1 MAETNSNRRVSITR
15 LILVPGLVTLGVTIL
30 RLVGELQHWSK
41 TLFNPAPG
49 GGGGLVGIV
58 WLAPIFGI
66 YFAWQ
71 LSEEGQGPSS
81 NGKAILTTVIALL
94 VLAAGSFLAISSQ
107 FRSVGKLV
115 AGVLLIGAAAWIP
128 LQGWPALGK
137 TLLAY
142 GYLARVPVLIV
153 MFFALRGSWGTHYDG
168 LPPNFPEM
176 GFWSKYFVL
185 AFLPQMVFW
194 VTLTVVSGSLLGSIV
209 AAVLHRGK
217 TAPQTAS

>member
-1 MAETNSNRRVSITR
+1 MAETSSDRRVSMTR
-15 LILVPGLVTLGVTIL
+15 LILVPALVTLGVTIL

-49 GGGGLVGIV
+49 GGLAIVGII

-66 YFAWQ
+66 YFAWK
-71 LSEEGQGPSS
+71 LSEEGAGPSS
-81 NGKAILTTVIALL
+81 NGKAILFTLIGL
-94 VLAAGSFLAISSQ
+94 VVGAGGSILVFSSQ

-115 AGVLLIGAAAWIP
+115 AGILLLGAAAWIP

-153 MFFALRGSWGTHYDG
+153 MFFALRGNWGTHYDG

-176 GFWSKYFVL
+176 GFWSKYFVV

-194 VTLTVVSGSLLGSIV
+194 VTFTVITGSLLGSIV
-209 AAVLHRGK
+209 AAVLHWGK

>member
-30 RLVGELQHWSK
+30 RLVGELQPWSK

-142 GYLARVPVLIV
+142 GYLARVPVRSEEHTSELQ
-153 MFFALRGSWGTHYDG
+153 S
-168 LPPNFPEM
+168 
-176 GFWSKYFVL
+176 L
-185 AFLPQMVFW
+185 AYLVCR
-194 VTLTVVSGSLLGSIV
+194 LL
-209 AAVLHRGK
+209 LEK
-217 TAPQTAS
+217 KKKKKKNK